1 MGDVV
6 ILAAGCGV
14 VLGTLILEM
23 PSMTIATRMSRLGTE
38 SAFEVLARARALE
51 AQGRQIIHLEIGEPD
66 FETPAHI
73 VEAGV
78 KALQDGYTH
87 YGPTP
92 GLPELRQAVAR
103 NSREVRGI
111 DTDWEQVVVTPG
123 AKPIM
128 FYVIM
133 ALAEAGA
140 EVIYPNPGF
149 PIYESM
155 IEFCGAKAVP
165 MRLLEDRAYHPDLT
179 QLPGMVNERTRL
191 LIINSP
197 ENPCGSA
204 FTADELETIANVVRS
219 HPDMYVMS
227 DEIYKDILYSGEH
240 HSIAA
245 LPGMAERTII
255 LDGFSKSYAMTGW
268 RLGYGIMP
276 EELVPHVSRLATNSV
291 SCAASFSQIAGWPRW
306 TARRTRCRR
315 WPPSWPPPPSHR
327 GRAGIHTGDQL
338 PGAGGSVLR
347 LPSIRDTGL
356 SSAEFEERAMQE
368 AGVALLSGA
377 AFGEFGEGYVRLS
390 YANSQENISR
400 ALESLDAMVRGL

>member
-1 MGDVV
+1 
-6 ILAAGCGV
+6 
-14 VLGTLILEM
+14 
-23 PSMTIATRMSRLGTE
+23 MTIATRMSRLGTE
-38 SAFEVLARARALE
+38 SAFEVLAKARALE
-51 AQGRQIIHLEIGEPD
+51 AQGREIIHLEIGEPD
-66 FETPAHI
+66 FETPEHI
-73 VEAGV
+73 VQAGI

-111 DTDWEQVVVTPG
+111 DTNWEQVVVTPG

-128 FYVIM
+128 FYVLL
-133 ALAEAGA
+133 ALAEVGA

-155 IEFCGAKAVP
+155 IEFSGAKAVP
-165 MRLLEDRAYHPDLT
+165 MQLLEDRAYHPDLSK
-179 QLPGMVNERTRL
+179 LSEMVNENTRL

-204 FTADELETIANVVRS
+204 LTREELETIAEVVRS

-240 HSIAA
+240 HSIAG
-245 LPGMAERTII
+245 LPGMAGRTII

-276 EELVPHVSRLATNSV
+276 DELVPHVSRLATNSV
-291 SCAASFSQIAGWPRW
+291 SCAASFSQLAGVAALDGPQDAVQEMAAEFGRRRRLIADGLQSIP
-306 TARRTRCRR
+306 
-315 WPPSWPPPPSHR
+315 
-327 GRAGIHTGDQL
+327 GINC
-338 PGAGGSVLR
+338 PEPEGAFYAF
-347 LPSIRDTGL
+347 PSIKETGL
-356 SSAEFEERAMQE
+356 TSAEFEDRAMQE
-368 AGVALLSGA
+368 AGVALLSGS

-390 YANSQENISR
+390 YANSPENISK
-400 ALESLDAMVRGL
+400 ALESLDGMVRAL

>member
-1 MGDVV
+1 
-6 ILAAGCGV
+6 
-14 VLGTLILEM
+14 
-23 PSMTIATRMSRLGTE
+23 MTIATRMSRLGTE

-51 AQGRQIIHLEIGEPD
+51 AQGREIIHLEIGEPD
-66 FETPAHI
+66 FETPGHI
-73 VEAGV
+73 VAAGV
-78 KALQDGYTH
+78 RALQEGYTH

-128 FYVIM
+128 FYALL

-155 IEFCGAKAVP
+155 IEFSGAKAVP
-165 MRLLEDRAYHPDLT
+165 MRLLEERAYHPDLSR
-179 QLPGMVNERTRL
+179 LPELVNERTRL
-191 LIINSP
+191 LILNSP

-204 FTADELETIANVVRS
+204 LTGGELEAVAEVVRS

-245 LPGMAERTII
+245 LPGMAGRTII

-268 RLGYGIMP
+268 RLGYGILP
-276 EELVPHVSRLATNSV
+276 PELVPHISRLATNSV
-291 SCAASFSQIAGWPRW
+291 SCAASFSQIAGVAALDGPQDAVQAM
-306 TARRTRCRR
+306 TAEFARRRR
-315 WPPSWPPPPSHR
+315 LIADGLQAIP
-327 GRAGIHTGDQL
+327 GINC
-338 PGAGGSVLR
+338 PEPEGAFYAF
-347 LPSIRDTGL
+347 PSIKGTGL
-356 SSAEFEERAMQE
+356 TSAEFEERAMQE
-368 AGVALLSGA
+368 AGVALLSGS
-377 AFGEFGEGYVRLS
+377 AFGEYGEGYVRLS
-390 YANSQENISR
+390 YANSQENISK
-400 ALESLDAMVRGL
+400 ALERLDGMVRGL